1 MELRYLRY
9 FVAVARTRHFTQAA
23 KELGISQP
31 PLSQQIQ
38 RLEREVGTPLFRRL
52 TRGVELTEAGESFY
66 EDARQILAMSDAAL
80 EKAKGIAR
88 GMNGSLSLGIT
99 SSDAFHPQIFTLLHR
114 FQLDHPG
121 VTLHQM
127 EDNMA
132 NLMTALSEA
141 ELDIAF
147 VRLPCESSKAFNL
160 RIIDEEPMVIAL
172 PRDNPLATQPTLA
185 LEQLRDVAP
194 ILFPR
199 EVAPG
204 LYELVYNSCL
214 RAGIDMARAWQSSQ
228 ISSSLSMVNAG
239 FGFALVPQSMT
250 CIQQPNVSYHPLSGG
265 AAEDRYRHRLAALR
279 ALAYGETLSG
289 DVLIFARQRLTAPPS
304 RHPCSMRR
312 RAPGRR
318 RRCTETAPFRPAAA
332 G

>member
-1 MELRYLRY
+1 MLTRFSSQFQYRNHAGLRRFRY
-9 FVAVARTRHFTQAA
+9 GTSLSSLFCRRRRDAALHPA

-172 PRDNPLATQPTLA
+172 PRDNPLATQPTL
-185 LEQLRDVAP
+185 P
-194 ILFPR
+194 WS
-199 EVAPG
+199 
-204 LYELVYNSCL
+204 SCATW
-214 RAGIDMARAWQSSQ
+214 RR
-228 ISSSLSMVNAG
+228 SSSRG
-239 FGFALVPQSMT
+239 RWP
-250 CIQQPNVSYHPLSGG
+250 
-265 AAEDRYRHRLAALR
+265 R
-279 ALAYGETLSG
+279 A
-289 DVLIFARQRLTAPPS
+289 V
-304 RHPCSMRR
+304 
-312 RAPGRR
+312 
-318 RRCTETAPFRPAAA
+318 
-332 G
+332 

>member
-1 MELRYLRY
+1 M
-9 FVAVARTRHFTQAA
+9 
-23 KELGISQP
+23 
-31 PLSQQIQ
+31 
-38 RLEREVGTPLFRRL
+38 
-52 TRGVELTEAGESFY
+52 ELTEAGESFY

-214 RAGIDMARAWQSSQ
+214 RARDRYGARLAVVANFVLAEHGQCW
-228 ISSSLSMVNAG
+228 LRLRAG
-239 FGFALVPQSMT
+239 SAVDDL
-250 CIQQPNVSYHPLSGG
+250 HP
-265 AAEDRYRHRLAALR
+265 AAERQ
-279 ALAYGETLSG
+279 LS
-289 DVLIFARQRLTAPPS
+289 
-304 RHPCSMRR
+304 
-312 RAPGRR
+312 
-318 RRCTETAPFRPAAA
+318 PA
-332 G
+332 

>member
-52 TRGVELTEAGESFY
+52 TRGVELTEAGESFMRMP
-66 EDARQILAMSDAAL
+66 ARSAMSDAAL

-185 LEQLRDVAP
+185 LS
-194 ILFPR
+194 
-199 EVAPG
+199 
-204 LYELVYNSCL
+204 SCATW
-214 RAGIDMARAWQSSQ
+214 RR
-228 ISSSLSMVNAG
+228 SSSRG
-239 FGFALVPQSMT
+239 RWP
-250 CIQQPNVSYHPLSGG
+250 
-265 AAEDRYRHRLAALR
+265 R
-279 ALAYGETLSG
+279 A
-289 DVLIFARQRLTAPPS
+289 V
-304 RHPCSMRR
+304 
-312 RAPGRR
+312 
-318 RRCTETAPFRPAAA
+318 
-332 G
+332 

>member
-1 MELRYLRY
+1 
-9 FVAVARTRHFTQAA
+9 T
-23 KELGISQP
+23 
-31 PLSQQIQ
+31 
-38 RLEREVGTPLFRRL
+38 
-52 TRGVELTEAGESFY
+52 
-66 EDARQILAMSDAAL
+66 
-80 EKAKGIAR
+80 
-88 GMNGSLSLGIT
+88 T

-194 ILFPR
+194 LKTDI
-199 EVAPG
+199 A
-204 LYELVYNSCL
+204 
-214 RAGIDMARAWQSSQ
+214 IAWRRFERSRT
-228 ISSSLSMVNAG
+228 VKR
-239 FGFALVPQSMT
+239 F
-250 CIQQPNVSYHPLSGG
+250 
-265 AAEDRYRHRLAALR
+265 LAM
-279 ALAYGETLSG
+279 
-289 DVLIFARQRLTAPPS
+289 F
-304 RHPCSMRR
+304 
-312 RAPGRR
+312 
-318 RRCTETAPFRPAAA
+318 
-332 G
+332 

>member
-1 MELRYLRY
+1 MLTRFSSQFQYRNHAGLRRFRY
-9 FVAVARTRHFTQAA
+9 GTSLSSLFCRRRRDAA
-23 KELGISQP
+23 LHPCRQGAGISQP

-172 PRDNPLATQPTLA
+172 PRDNPLATQPT
-185 LEQLRDVAP
+185 P
-194 ILFPR
+194 PR
-199 EVAPG
+199 AAARRGADPLPAGGGPG

-214 RAGIDMARAWQSSQ
+214 RAGIDMERAAVVANFVLAEHGQCW
-228 ISSSLSMVNAG
+228 LRLRAG
-239 FGFALVPQSMT
+239 SAVDDL
-250 CIQQPNVSYHPLSGG
+250 HP
-265 AAEDRYRHRLAALR
+265 AAERQ
-279 ALAYGETLSG
+279 LS
-289 DVLIFARQRLTAPPS
+289 
-304 RHPCSMRR
+304 
-312 RAPGRR
+312 
-318 RRCTETAPFRPAAA
+318 PA
-332 G
+332 

>member
-1 MELRYLRY
+1 M
-9 FVAVARTRHFTQAA
+9 
-23 KELGISQP
+23 
-31 PLSQQIQ
+31 
-38 RLEREVGTPLFRRL
+38 GTPLFRRL

-204 LYELVYNSCL
+204 PYELVYNSCL
-214 RAGIDMARAWQSSQ
+214 RAGIDMERAWQSSQ

-250 CIQQPNVSYHPLSGG
+250 CIQQPNVSYHPLSG
-265 AAEDRYRHRLAALR
+265 APLKTDIAIAWRRFERSRTVKRFLAM
-279 ALAYGETLSG
+279 
-289 DVLIFARQRLTAPPS
+289 F
-304 RHPCSMRR
+304 
-312 RAPGRR
+312 
-318 RRCTETAPFRPAAA
+318 
-332 G
+332 

>member
-1 MELRYLRY
+1 M
-9 FVAVARTRHFTQAA
+9 
-23 KELGISQP
+23 
-31 PLSQQIQ
+31 
-38 RLEREVGTPLFRRL
+38 GTPLFRRL

-185 LEQLRDVAP
+185 LEQLCDVAP

-204 LYELVYNSCL
+204 CMSWCTT
-214 RAGIDMARAWQSSQ
+214 AACAPGSTWS
-228 ISSSLSMVNAG
+228 
-239 FGFALVPQSMT
+239 VPGS
-250 CIQQPNVSYHPLSGG
+250 
-265 AAEDRYRHRLAALR
+265 
-279 ALAYGETLSG
+279 
-289 DVLIFARQRLTAPPS
+289 
-304 RHPCSMRR
+304 RR
-312 RAPGRR
+312 RFRR
-318 RRCTETAPFRPAAA
+318 R
-332 G
+332 